1 MIVSKVF
8 VLSRTQM
15 ARIASEEYVRMY
27 WWFVAPLPVV
37 GLTAVLMTTG
47 PMQALGMLALL
58 WPFSIPARS
67 VLITSKP
74 SRLFTGGCHIEAN
87 STEVAFIAEP
97 RDGKRL
103 RNIISLNNVRQA
115 VRRNGVILL
124 RMRLPGMAPIR
135 EDAFESEEQLQ
146 AFLKL
151 VQDAVDSRLNGG
163 SSVTQA

>member
-1 MIVSKVF
+1 MCPTDFPIF
-8 VLSRTQM
+8 AFPFGRC
-15 ARIASEEYVRMY
+15 RIDVRH
-27 WWFVAPLPVV
+27 
-37 GLTAVLMTTG
+37 
-47 PMQALGMLALL
+47 LAYGSGEKTSL
-58 WPFSIPARS
+58 PFSIPARS